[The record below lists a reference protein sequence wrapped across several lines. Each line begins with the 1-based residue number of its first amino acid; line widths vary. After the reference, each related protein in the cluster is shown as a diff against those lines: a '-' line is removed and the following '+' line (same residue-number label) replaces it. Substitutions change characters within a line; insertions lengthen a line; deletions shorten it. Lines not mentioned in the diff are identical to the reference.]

1 MNSLTL
7 FSNIS
12 SVHNWSLNE
21 TILIQFNFLFSCQYS
36 LFQPFPPH
44 SSSFPFMN
52 CAAVLV
58 LNIQTR
64 LVLEY
69 WKEFISKITD
79 LKDIYCSINIGAYE
93 VKPLRRK
100 DI

>member
-1 MNSLTL
+1 
-7 FSNIS
+7 
-12 SVHNWSLNE
+12 
-21 TILIQFNFLFSCQYS
+21 
-36 LFQPFPPH
+36 
-44 SSSFPFMN
+44 MN
-52 CAAVLV
+52 CAAALN
-58 LNIQTR
+58 LNIQTQ

-69 WKEFISKITD
+69 WKEFLCKIAD